1 MHAIEAIIAKAPIND
16 EIAKA
21 YDLAVFLQAGYAII
35 ALDEDHAAFWA
46 EKLKLENET
55 GADNGLDRPIA
66 RFFAR
71 ELGLN
76 RYAVIVTAYVGGIG
90 TQYAA
95 VYEAGKTLMPE
106 TEGGIN
112 AALRLIGVE
121 AAGEN
126 DEFDTI
132 SLGRYRSFHR
142 YYEKYRR
149 DE

>member
-1 MHAIEAIIAKAPIND
+1 MHAIEAIVAKAPIND
-16 EIAKA
+16 EIAKE
-21 YDLAVFLQAGYAII
+21 YDLSVFLHAGYAII

-46 EKLKLENET
+46 EKLKLESET
-55 GADNGLDRPIA
+55 RADNGLDRPII

-76 RYAVIVTAYVGGIG
+76 RYAVIVTAYAGGIG

-95 VYEAGKTLMPE
+95 VYEDERALMPE

-121 AAGEN
+121 AAGKN

-142 YYEKYRR
+142 YYEEYWR
-149 DE
+149 DK